1 MTMAQE
7 QSHLGKG
14 SSTGGIGVRLARSHP
29 VFAFLLL
36 AFSWSWLFWL
46 AAIPLAGPDKS
57 LMVVIT
63 FVGAYGPAIAGILT
77 LRLQDSLTIDLPRK
91 RIIIAGMAFITI
103 FVVIVLR
110 YLAGSLPGY
119 DMLPRN
125 PTLTVPIVVF
135 VFLTC
140 LTGAWVISSARS
152 GNPNVRERM
161 ASLLPSTLSLRWL
174 GFALFFNAVIL
185 LISWGLGELLGLEI
199 IPPPLWEHAAPE
211 AVYLLV
217 VTFLMTALTRGG
229 IEEPGWRGFMLPELQ
244 KRFNPLGAS
253 LIIAV
258 FWDLW
263 HVPLHLNGFY
273 AEGILGG
280 LIGRTIYI
288 IPLAIVFTW
297 FYNRTRGNL
306 FLLVCLHTT
315 VDVMDAFIPYSDLL
329 WLALW
334 VIFSV
339 VVIITDKMYRRQP
352 KTIIH
357 PEASQE
363 GINIVS
369 L

>member
-1 MTMAQE
+1 MTIAQE
-7 QSHLGKG
+7 QSHLVKG
-14 SSTGGIGVRLARSHP
+14 SSTEGIGVRLARSHP

-77 LRLQDSLTIDLPRK
+77 LRLQNGLTIDLPRK
-91 RIIIAGMAFITI
+91 RIIIAGVAFTTI
-103 FVVIVLR
+103 FVVMVLR
-110 YLAGSLPGY
+110 YLAGDLPGY

-135 VFLTC
+135 VFLAC

-152 GNPNVRERM
+152 GNPNVQERM
-161 ASLLPSTLSLRWL
+161 ASLLPSKLPLRWL
-174 GFALFFNAVIL
+174 VFALSFNAVIL
-185 LISWGLGELLGLEI
+185 LISWGLSELLGLEI
-199 IPPPLWEHAAPE
+199 ISPPLWEHTAPD

-217 VTFLMTALTRGG
+217 LTFLMTSLVRGG

-244 KRFNPLGAS
+244 KRFSPLGAS

-263 HVPLHLNGFY
+263 HIPLYLNGFY
-273 AEGILGG
+273 PRGIVGG
-280 LIGRTIYI
+280 MIGRTIYI

-297 FYNRTRGNL
+297 LYNRTRGNL
-306 FLLVCLHTT
+306 FLLLCFHTM
-315 VDVMDAFIPYSDLL
+315 VNIMDAFIPYSDLL

-334 VIFSV
+334 VLFSV
-339 VVIITDKMYRRQP
+339 IVIITDKMYDL
-352 KTIIH
+352 TS
-357 PEASQE
+357 E
-363 GINIVS
+363 N
-369 L
+369 

>member
-1 MTMAQE
+1 
-7 QSHLGKG
+7 
-14 SSTGGIGVRLARSHP
+14 
-29 VFAFLLL
+29 
-36 AFSWSWLFWL
+36 
-46 AAIPLAGPDKS
+46 
-57 LMVVIT
+57 
-63 FVGAYGPAIAGILT
+63 LT
-77 LRLQDSLTIDLPRK
+77 LDLSRK
-91 RIIIAGMAFITI
+91 RIIVAGVAFTAI
-103 FVVIVLR
+103 FVVMVLR

-135 VFLTC
+135 ALLAC

-152 GNPNVRERM
+152 SNPNVRARM
-161 ASLLPSTLSLRWL
+161 ASLLPSALPLRWL

-185 LISWGLGELLGLEI
+185 LISWGLGVLLGLEI

-211 AVYLLV
+211 AVFLLIL
-217 VTFLMTALTRGG
+217 TFLMTALVRGG
-229 IEEPGWRGFMLPELQ
+229 MEEPGWRGFMLPELQ
-244 KRFNPLGAS
+244 RRLSPLGAS

-263 HVPLHLNGFY
+263 HIPLYLSGFY
-273 AEGILGG
+273 PGGIVGG

-297 FYNRTRGNL
+297 FYNRTHGNL

-315 VDVMDAFIPYSDLL
+315 VNVMVGFIPYSDVL

-334 VIFSV
+334 VTFSV

-352 KTIIH
+352 KTIIR
-357 PEASQE
+357 PEDLQE
-363 GINIVS
+363 GTDVVS

>member
-29 VFAFLLL
+29 VFVFLLL

-63 FVGAYGPAIAGILT
+63 FVGSYGPAIAGILT
-77 LRLQDSLTIDLPRK
+77 LRLQNSLTIDLSRK
-91 RIIIAGMAFITI
+91 RIIIAGMAFTTI
-103 FVVIVLR
+103 FVVMVLR

-135 VFLTC
+135 VLLAC

-152 GNPNVRERM
+152 SNPNVRARM
-161 ASLLPSTLSLRWL
+161 ASLLPSALPLRWL

-185 LISWGLGELLGLEI
+185 LISWGLGVLLGLEI

-217 VTFLMTALTRGG
+217 VTFLMTSLVRGG

-244 KRFNPLGAS
+244 KRFSPLGAS

-263 HVPLHLNGFY
+263 HIPLYLNGFY
-273 AEGILGG
+273 PGGIVGG

-315 VDVMDAFIPYSDLL
+315 VNVMDGFIPYSDLL

-352 KTIIH
+352 KTIIR
-357 PEASQE
+357 PEDSQE
-363 GINIVS
+363 GINMVS

>member
-1 MTMAQE
+1 
-7 QSHLGKG
+7 
-14 SSTGGIGVRLARSHP
+14 
-29 VFAFLLL
+29 
-36 AFSWSWLFWL
+36 L
-46 AAIPLAGPDKS
+46 AAIPLAGPDKT

-63 FVGAYGPAIAGILT
+63 FVGVYGPAVAGILT
-77 LRLQDSLTIDLPRK
+77 LRVQTSLTLDLSRK
-91 RIIIAGMAFITI
+91 RIIVAGVAFTAI
-103 FVVIVLR
+103 FVVMVLR

-135 VFLTC
+135 ALLAC

-152 GNPNVRERM
+152 SNPNLRARM
-161 ASLLPSTLSLRWL
+161 ASLLPSALPLRWL

-185 LISWGLGELLGLEI
+185 LISWGLGVLLGLEI
-199 IPPPLWEHAAPE
+199 ILPPLWEHAAPE
-211 AVYLLV
+211 AVYLLIL
-217 VTFLMTALTRGG
+217 TFLMTALVRGG
-229 IEEPGWRGFMLPELQ
+229 MEEPGWRGFMLPELQ
-244 KRFNPLGAS
+244 RRLSLLGAS

-263 HVPLHLNGFY
+263 HVPLYLNGFY
-273 AEGILGG
+273 PGGIVGG

-297 FYNRTRGNL
+297 FYNRTGGNL

-315 VDVMDAFIPYSDLL
+315 VNVMVGFIPYSDVL

-334 VIFSV
+334 VLFSV

-352 KTIIH
+352 KTIIR
-357 PEASQE
+357 PEDLLE
-363 GINIVS
+363 GTNMVS

>member
-7 QSHLGKG
+7 QSHLGNG

-57 LMVVIT
+57 LMVAIT
-63 FVGAYGPAIAGILT
+63 FVGAYGPAIAGILV
-77 LRLQDSLTIDLPRK
+77 LRLQNSLTIDLSRK
-91 RIIIAGMAFITI
+91 RIMIAGMAFTTI
-103 FVVIVLR
+103 LVVMVLR

-119 DMLPRN
+119 DILPRN
-125 PTLTVPIVVF
+125 PTLTVPIVLF
-135 VFLTC
+135 ALLAC

-152 GNPNVRERM
+152 SNPNVRARM
-161 ASLLPSTLSLRWL
+161 ASLLPSALSLRWL

-185 LISWGLGELLGLEI
+185 LISWGLGVLLGLEI
-199 IPPPLWEHAAPE
+199 TPPPLWEHTALE

-217 VTFLMTALTRGG
+217 VAFLMTSLTRGG

-244 KRFNPLGAS
+244 RRFNPLGAS

-263 HVPLHLNGFY
+263 HIPLYLNGFY
-273 AEGILGG
+273 PGGIVGG
-280 LIGRTIYI
+280 MIGRTIYI

-306 FLLVCLHTT
+306 LLLVCLHTT
-315 VDVMDAFIPYSDLL
+315 VNVMDKFIPYSDLL
-329 WLALW
+329 WVALW
-334 VIFSV
+334 VVFSV
-339 VVIITDKMYRRQP
+339 VVIISDKMYRRQP
-352 KTIIH
+352 RTTVR
-357 PEASQE
+357 PEDSQE
-363 GINIVS
+363 GTDVVS

>member
-1 MTMAQE
+1 MTMEKE

-14 SSTGGIGVRLARSHP
+14 SSTGGSSVRLARSRP
-29 VFAFLLL
+29 VFVFLLL
-36 AFSWSWLFWL
+36 TFSWSWLFWL

-77 LRLQDSLTIDLPRK
+77 LRLQNNLTLDLSRK
-91 RIIIAGMAFITI
+91 RIIIAGLAFSTI
-103 FVVIVLR
+103 FVVMVLR

-119 DMLPRN
+119 DMLPSN

-152 GNPNVRERM
+152 GNPNVQGRM
-161 ASLLPSTLSLRWL
+161 ASLLPSKLSLRWF

-185 LISWGLGELLGLEI
+185 LISWGLGVLLGLEI
-199 IPPPLWEHAAPE
+199 IPPPLWEHTTPQ

-217 VTFLMTALTRGG
+217 VTFLMTSLVRGG

-244 KRFNPLGAS
+244 RRFSPLETS

-263 HVPLHLNGFY
+263 HIPLYLNGFY
-273 AEGILGG
+273 PGGIVGG
-280 LIGRTIYI
+280 LIGRTIFI

-297 FYNRTRGNL
+297 LYNRTGGNL
-306 FLLVCLHTT
+306 FLLLCFHTM
-315 VDVMDAFIPYSDLL
+315 VNVMYAFIPYSDVL
-329 WLALW
+329 WLVLW
-334 VIFSV
+334 VLFSV
-339 VVIITDKMYRRQP
+339 VVIITDKMYSRQP
-352 KTIIH
+352 KTIIR
-357 PEASQE
+357 P
-363 GINIVS
+363 
-369 L
+369 

>member
-29 VFAFLLL
+29 VLVYLLL

-46 AAIPLAGPDKS
+46 AAIPLAGPDKT

-63 FVGAYGPAIAGILT
+63 FVGVYGPAVAGILT
-77 LRLQDSLTIDLPRK
+77 LRVQTSLTLDLSRK
-91 RIIIAGMAFITI
+91 RIIVAGVAFTAI
-103 FVVIVLR
+103 FVVMVLR

-135 VFLTC
+135 ALLAC

-152 GNPNVRERM
+152 SNPNVRARM
-161 ASLLPSTLSLRWL
+161 ASLLPSTLSLRWF

-185 LISWGLGELLGLEI
+185 LISWGIGVLLGLEI

-211 AVYLLV
+211 AVYLLIL
-217 VTFLMTALTRGG
+217 TFLMTALIRGG
-229 IEEPGWRGFMLPELQ
+229 MEEPGWRGFMLPELQ

-258 FWDLW
+258 FWDL
-263 HVPLHLNGFY
+263 
-273 AEGILGG
+273 
-280 LIGRTIYI
+280 
-288 IPLAIVFTW
+288 
-297 FYNRTRGNL
+297 
-306 FLLVCLHTT
+306 
-315 VDVMDAFIPYSDLL
+315 
-329 WLALW
+329 
-334 VIFSV
+334 
-339 VVIITDKMYRRQP
+339 
-352 KTIIH
+352 
-357 PEASQE
+357 
-363 GINIVS
+363 
-369 L
+369 